1 MPKLDTYQFN
11 EGATILIDKP
21 LNWTSF
27 DVVKRVRNI
36 TKAKT
41 GHAGT
46 LDPLATGLLIIC
58 TGKNTKKI
66 DSYQGMEKEYTGTFF
81 LGATR
86 PSFDKETEVDQEFP
100 TAHIDEKAI
109 LDCAKSFLGASEQEA
124 PTYSALKVDGKR
136 MYESARLGIK
146 MKAKI
151 RPIHIYEFEIEKIE
165 MPLVYFRVKCS
176 KGTYIRSI
184 AQDFGKKLNSGAYL
198 NSLIRTKI
206 GDFDLKDAWNLEELT
221 THIKAYKNQQA

>member
-1 MPKLDTYQFN
+1 MSKTHTYNFK
-11 EGATILIDKP
+11 EGATVLIDKP
-21 LNWTSF
+21 LEWTSF

-46 LDPLATGLLIIC
+46 LDPLATGLLILC

-66 DSYQGMEKEYTGTFF
+66 ESLQGMDKEYRGTFF

-100 TAHIDEKAI
+100 TEHISKEDIKK
-109 LDCAKSFLGASEQEA
+109 CAESFIGTSEQAA
-124 PTYSALKVDGKR
+124 PIYSALKVDGKR
-136 MYESARLGIK
+136 MYEAARKGEEV
-146 MKAKI
+146 KAKI
-151 RPIHIYEFEIEKIE
+151 RPVTIHEFEIEKVE
-165 MPLVYFRVKCS
+165 MPLVYFRIKCS

-184 AQDFGKKLNSGAYL
+184 ANDFGKKLNSGAYL

-206 GDFDLKDAWNLEELT
+206 GDLLLEDAWNLEEFT
-221 THIKAYKNQQA
+221 NTFRQTKNQVS